1 MRKNQKY
8 HPVGLLLAEEGLFS
22 LSLAEEG
29 LFGQPLAKKDFS
41 ANSWPKSPSSANTG
55 STVLEN
61 SYQLG
66 FLVF

>member
-1 MRKNQKY
+1 MQENQNY
-8 HPVGLLLAEEGLFS
+8 HPVGLMLAEKR
-22 LSLAEEG
+22 

-41 ANSWPKSPSSANTG
+41 ANSWPKNPSSANTC

-66 FLVF
+66 FLVFYLIRFALD